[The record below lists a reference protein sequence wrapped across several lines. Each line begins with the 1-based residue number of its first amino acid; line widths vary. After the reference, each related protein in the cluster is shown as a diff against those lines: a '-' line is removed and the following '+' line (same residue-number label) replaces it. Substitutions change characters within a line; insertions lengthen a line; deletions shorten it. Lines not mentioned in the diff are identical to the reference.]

1 MRQKVKTIIAEAIGA
16 EVSDISDEALLHE
29 DLELEASD
37 VMDLLEE
44 VETSLGITLENK
56 DSAYLRTVEDIFE
69 LVSPY
74 VPDEI

>member
-1 MRQKVKTIIAEAIGA
+1 MRQKIKAIIAEAIGA

-44 VETSLGITLENK
+44 VETSLGITIENK
-56 DSAYLRTVEDIFE
+56 DGADLRTVEDIFD

-74 VPDEI
+74 IPDEL